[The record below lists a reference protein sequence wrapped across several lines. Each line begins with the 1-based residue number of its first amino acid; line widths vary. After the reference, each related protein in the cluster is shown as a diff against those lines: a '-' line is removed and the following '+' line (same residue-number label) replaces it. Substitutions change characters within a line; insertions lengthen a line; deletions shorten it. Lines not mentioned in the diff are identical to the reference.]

1 LPLQGET
8 IKAFVQARAEHVP
21 SDPLA
26 VTLIEQVRREL
37 GPNRDAV
44 WLGVRGIAFE
54 NALGEDSA
62 ELSES

>member
-1 LPLQGET
+1 
-8 IKAFVQARAEHVP
+8 VQVRAEHVP

-26 VTLIEQVRREL
+26 VTLIEQVRRQL